1 MSDVKSL
8 YDEDFV
14 AWAEQ
19 QAEALRAVARG
30 VSNQPLDWDN
40 LAEEIE
46 DLAKKDRRQIHSQ
59 VRRIIV
65 HLIKLQHS
73 RAKDPR
79 PGWRDSIRDA
89 RTQIEDVISDS
100 PSLRRELPEVID
112 QETQRGARLAI
123 AALDDL
129 GELKGTRGRQLRSES
144 YLDLLSYTPDQ
155 ILGDWFPPEPQ
166 G

>member
-8 YDEDFV
+8 YDEDFA
-14 AWAEQ
+14 AWAEE

-46 DLAKKDRRQIHSQ
+46 GLAKKDRRELHGQ
-59 VRRIIV
+59 VHRIIV
-65 HLIKLQHS
+65 HLFKLEHS
-73 RAKDPR
+73 TAIGPR

-89 RTQIEDVISDS
+89 RTQIEDVIKDS
-100 PSLRRELPEVID
+100 PSLRRELPGIIG
-112 QETQRGARLAI
+112 QETQRGARRAI
-123 AALDDL
+123 AVLDDF
-129 GELKGTRGRQLRSES
+129 GELEGPRGRQVRSEA
-144 YLDLLSYTPDQ
+144 YLDRLSYTPDQ
-155 ILGDWFPPEPQ
+155 ILGDWFPPEPH